1 MRICL
6 ILTVIV
12 TAQVSVEP
20 SVKEVKP
27 EKNFGRLTSDVEAL
41 EQKIDED
48 LGKRQVKETMENPAD
63 NPFLLKSEAM
73 AKLHEAEKAEI
84 KQDEEENQ
92 DREEQ
97 AKSEGERDG
106 SDKASDAIKKKHEMH
121 DALGM
126 KSKSDQEDDFED
138 SIRSS
143 EAAHADALKDAEKSE
158 TSVENG
164 ADKRAE
170 EVLESDGEEASK
182 MAEQTAEKETENAL
196 SEAENALDEK
206 SEQDAQLETE
216 KHKDMEDEEQQRLRV
231 EEQCL
236 QRKQAQLQACD
247 QTVCPTIL
255 PCDRVAQAAEERL
268 HKATERLK
276 GSLLTHKQIR
286 QHFSVEPAGKAGEV
300 KLNEEFLGAAPAAE
314 EPSTASPANSSES
327 TTASPANS
335 SESIPE
341 EAPAVDSSS
350 IPEES
355 PAVESSSIPEEA
367 PAVESS

>member
-1 MRICL
+1 MRIFL
-6 ILTVIV
+6 ILTAIV

-27 EKNFGRLTSDVEAL
+27 EKNFGRLTTDVEAL

-73 AKLHEAEKAEI
+73 AQLHEAEKAEI

-106 SDKASDAIKKKHEMH
+106 SDKAADAIKKKHEMH
-121 DALGM
+121 DALGA
-126 KSKSDQEDDFED
+126 KAKSDQEDGFED
-138 SIRSS
+138 AIRAS
-143 EAAHADALKDAEKSE
+143 EASHADALKEAEKAE
-158 TSVENG
+158 TSVEDG

-170 EVLESDGEEASK
+170 QVLESEGEEANI

-196 SEAENALDEK
+196 SKAEDALDEK
-206 SEQDAQLETE
+206 SEQDAQLEND
-216 KHKDMEDEEQQRLRV
+216 KHKEMADEEQQRLRV

-236 QRKQAQLQACD
+236 QRKKAQLQACD

-255 PCDRVAQAAEERL
+255 PCDRVAQEAEERL

-286 QHFSVEPAGKAGEV
+286 QHFSVEPAGKDGEV
-300 KLNEEFLGAAPAAE
+300 KLNEEFLGAAPASE
-314 EPSTASPANSSES
+314 EP
-327 TTASPANS
+327 TTASPEEAA
-335 SESIPE
+335 SESLPE
-341 EAPAVDSSS
+341 EAPS
-350 IPEES
+350 ES
-355 PAVESSSIPEEA
+355 LPEEA
-367 PAVESS
+367 PSESLPEEAPSESLPEEA